1 MAHAQI
7 ASIRIT
13 TSGNKFTSWNVL
25 SAITLYAHEAGKIFP
40 TISNAFGSNSI
51 GNIIPESMI
60 EGRKM
65 MIETIEVFAWSFTAK
80 PIMLAMLR
88 DTAIKIARLAKYSI
102 GFSGISALKASGA
115 AMYRI
120 NKACVQQQ

>member
-1 MAHAQI
+1 
-7 ASIRIT
+7 
-13 TSGNKFTSWNVL
+13 
-25 SAITLYAHEAGKIFP
+25 
-40 TISNAFGSNSI
+40 
-51 GNIIPESMI
+51 MI

-88 DTAIKIARLAKYSI
+88 DTAIKIARLAKYNT

-120 NKACVQQQ
+120 MLIINRCMYAEIFVKTRPRYNGTPFAL